1 MPRYDVITFDCYGT
15 LIDWE
20 SGIANAFIG
29 TAATDGVTL
38 TREAVLRAY
47 ADTEHRVQEAGYR
60 PYRDI
65 LRDTAVRVAAIV
77 GWPLMAERAGFLAE
91 SLPSWQ
97 PFADTNAALERLA
110 AVSRLGIL
118 SNIDDDLLAATREHF
133 TVRFDVVVTA
143 QQVRSYKPGH
153 AHFRTAR
160 DLIGRRRGCTRRRA
174 TSTTSFRPTSS
185 ASTTPGSIASGRTN
199 CQAGRRST
207 HSTTWQDSLARWR
220 KTSRPQLH
228 ASSFRQRIGES
239 AVRFINPGKR

>member
-1 MPRYDVITFDCYGT
+1 VPRYDVITFDCYGT

-20 SGIANAFIG
+20 SGIANAFL
-29 TAATDGVTL
+29 TNAAADGVTL

-47 ADTEHRVQEAGYR
+47 ADTEHRVQAEAYR

-77 GWPLMAERAGFLAE
+77 GWPLISERADFLAD

-133 TVRFDVVVTA
+133 TVRFDVIVTA

-153 AHFRTAR
+153 AHFQTAR
-160 DLIGRRRGCTRRRA
+160 EVIG
-174 TSTTSFRPTSS
+174 S
-185 ASTTPGSIASGRTN
+185 AA
-199 CQAGRRST
+199 
-207 HSTTWQDSLARWR
+207 W
-220 KTSRPQLH
+220 LH
-228 ASSFRQRIGES
+228 AAESNFHDIVLTNALGIDNAWINRQRQNEL
-239 AVRFINPGKR
+239 PGGTPKYKFDDLAGLANAMT

>member
-1 MPRYDVITFDCYGT
+1 MPRCDVITFDCYGT

-20 SGIANAFIG
+20 SGIANAFRN
-29 TAATDGVTL
+29 AAAADGVTL

-47 ADTEHRVQEAGYR
+47 ADTEHHVQAQGYR

-65 LRDTAVRVAAIV
+65 LRDTAVRVAAV
-77 GWPLMAERAGFLAE
+77 LGWPLTVERAGFLAG

-97 PFADTNAALERLA
+97 PFPDTNPALERLA

-133 TVRFDVVVTA
+133 TVGFDIIVTA

-160 DLIGRRRGCTRRRA
+160 DLIGTA
-174 TSTTSFRPTSS
+174 SWLHAAESNFHDIVPTNVLGIDN
-185 ASTTPGSIASGRTN
+185 AWINRQRQKELPGGTPKYKFDDL
-199 CQAGRRST
+199 AG
-207 HSTTWQDSLARWR
+207 LAR
-220 KTSRPQLH
+220 
-228 ASSFRQRIGES
+228 AM
-239 AVRFINPGKR
+239 A